1 MAKKILLCIL
11 DGWGVAE
18 DNAHNAVHLAKKK
31 NFDFLSKK
39 FGFIKLQASEK
50 KVGLPDGQFGN
61 SEVGHMNIGAGRIL
75 LQDILKITESFN
87 NGKLK
92 KNRSIQ
98 STINNCQRIHLVGL
112 LSDGGV
118 HGHQSHMF
126 NLLEIFDN
134 KKNEILIHSILDGR
148 DSSPISG
155 LENLKIL
162 KKKIS
167 GRKNIKIV
175 SLAGRF
181 FAMDRDNRWD
191 RICEAYKAIIE
202 GNASQKT
209 NHIFELEKS
218 YKQHVTDEF
227 FRPTN
232 FENYSGVKD
241 GDGFFITNYRADRVR
256 ELLGAIFD
264 KDFTFFKREKIA
276 NFFQPMS
283 MIQYSKRLRKSL
295 IPILESSEVKNNLG
309 EIISMNGLRQLR
321 IAETEKYAHVTYFF
335 NGGVEE
341 NFIGEDR
348 VLVPSPRVNTYDK
361 KPEMSAYE
369 VADELIKK
377 INLKKYDFIV
387 SNFAN
392 ADMVGHTGNIEA
404 TVKAIETV
412 DQCLGKIIDECKKNN
427 YTLIV
432 TSDHGNA
439 DLMFDKDKSLPCTTH
454 SINPVPFIICDDVK
468 FSKSEGCLA
477 DIAPTI
483 LKMMGIDK
491 PEEMTGK
498 FLIK

>member
-1 MAKKILLCIL
+1 MGSCRGQCAQCSSFS
-11 DGWGVAE
+11 
-18 DNAHNAVHLAKKK
+18 KKK